1 MLSTPFYVS
10 QYILVGSFLLW
21 LSGFNMPDSERLILP
36 SAHLVCAQSGSWPSA
51 CLLQSTVCTMS
62 RHSWAGDGRVASLQ
76 VLPLETSARCL
87 PFTLVC
93 LLSSLLSTWLSAL
106 GDCLLWVQ
114 LKENLGYGW
123 RGSLPFSKQ
132 FSLRDIHKWPGTSS
146 LPSPMLAWATAPD
159 PFAWPQHT
167 SYPFRCLHDTLC
179 SAHTFVNSHCV
190 KSSLNILIRVC
201 HSTPW
206 DFNW

>member
-51 CLLQSTVCTMS
+51 SFCRALCAPR

-76 VLPLETSARCL
+76 VLPLETSPRYL

-132 FSLRDIHKWPGTSS
+132 FSLRDIHK
-146 LPSPMLAWATAPD
+146 
-159 PFAWPQHT
+159 
-167 SYPFRCLHDTLC
+167 
-179 SAHTFVNSHCV
+179 
-190 KSSLNILIRVC
+190 
-201 HSTPW
+201 
-206 DFNW
+206 